1 MPSKCA
7 GGRREDPLFCFG
19 VGVMCVGTRG
29 PLPKRAED
37 RLRRNKDPQG
47 PAREARVVT
56 GLRVTVP
63 SAEDWWSPTA
73 KLMWRAL
80 KRDVKA
86 GALEFINSDW
96 VQAHFI
102 MGELTRYQ
110 ESSRQNGQVL
120 SSLFSGLTEL
130 GTTVGA
136 RRRMGIELSLSGPGV
151 ADGQV
156 SKVTVMEQWAERAKS
171 RGI

>member
-1 MPSKCA
+1 MWLA
-7 GGRREDPLFCFG
+7 A
-19 VGVMCVGTRG
+19 VGVLVCGCFRVGVVCVGSRG

-37 RLRRNKDPQG
+37 RVRRNKDPEG
-47 PAREARVVT
+47 PAREARVVS

-63 SAEDWWSPTA
+63 SAESWWSPTA
-73 KLMWRAL
+73 QRMWRAL

-96 VQAHFI
+96 AQAHFL

-110 ESSRQNGQVL
+110 EGERQNGQVL
-120 SSLFSGLTEL
+120 ASLFSGLTEL

-136 RRRMGIELSLSGPGV
+136 RRRMGIELSLAESGV

-156 SKVTVMEQWAERAKS
+156 SKVTVMEQWAERAKA